1 MAHSVA
7 MATEQQVEANRR
19 NAQKSTG
26 ARSEEGKAK
35 SRFNALKFGI
45 HAKS

>member
-1 MAHSVA
+1 MAHSVG
-7 MATEQQVEANRR
+7 MSSEQKISASRK

-26 ARSEEGKAK
+26 PRSEEGKAK